1 MTTQAAQPRIRSNF
15 SVTDMPELVRALPAH
30 LCVNVAEKRRD
41 SIETLVSELNTWVD
55 GAPFNQADA
64 TEDKVERLAAYIER
78 IRVNIARLA
87 SVNDAGWWLTSRTTF
102 ELSQMV
108 KSEMTRWPETV
119 VEYTVTYQA
128 LYRLD
133 YSKPWKGVD
142 RVRLYLDGGLVA
154 VAAKLDIALPERA
167 SIWWDEDDGFS
178 AKALTDADRDAIG
191 TRMLIDSF
199 GETVTQL

>member
-1 MTTQAAQPRIRSNF
+1 MTTQATQPRIRSNF

-55 GAPFNQADA
+55 GVPANQADA
-64 TEDKVERLAAYIER
+64 TDEKVERLAAYIER
-78 IRVNIARLA
+78 IRVNIARLVQ
-87 SVNDAGWWLTSRTTF
+87 VNDAGWWLTSRTTF
-102 ELSQMV
+102 ELAQMV
-108 KSEMTRWPETV
+108 KSETTRWPETV

-133 YSKPWKGVD
+133 YSKPWKGGD
-142 RVRLYLDGGLVA
+142 RVRLYLDGGLVP
-154 VAAKLDIALPERA
+154 VAAKLDIALPKGA
-167 SIWWDEDDGFS
+167 SLWWDEDDGFS
-178 AKALTDADRDAIG
+178 AKALTDADRDALG

-199 GETVTQL
+199 GETVTQM

>member
-1 MTTQAAQPRIRSNF
+1 MTTQATQPRIRSNF
-15 SVTDMPELVRALPAH
+15 IVPALPQLVRALPAH
-30 LCVNVAEKRRD
+30 LCVNVADKRRD
-41 SIETLVSELNTWVD
+41 SIETLVSELNTWID
-55 GAPFNQADA
+55 GVPFNQADA
-64 TEDKVERLAAYIER
+64 PDEKVERLAAYIER

-87 SVNDAGWWLTSRTTF
+87 SVNDAGWWSTSRTTF

-108 KSEMTRWPETV
+108 KSETTQWPEAV

-133 YSKPWKGVD
+133 YSKPWKGGD
-142 RVRLYLDGGLVA
+142 RIRLYLDGGLVA
-154 VAAKLDIALPERA
+154 VAAKLDIALPKGA
-167 SIWWDEDDGFS
+167 SLWWDEVDGFS
-178 AKALTDADRDAIG
+178 AKALTVADRDALG